1 MSSNRR
7 PEEDNTNN
15 NAVDDNVK
23 RLLKDGIRGKI
34 PSSIMAEL
42 RRKYKDDVLVEK
54 IEETFYERL
63 NEIKTR
69 ARKFAKLVEKKFG
82 AKGLPLHIVLKES
95 KRYKEKYNLDDTEF
109 DEFRKQYQKLLN
121 SRAPIEEQNE
131 LVALVPNTN
140 MAQLFGD
147 INSNEGIILKDS
159 DYPVLQDIQKMYA
172 MTRTTHS
179 SVILQSMQYE
189 DCASE
194 VLNGMFDPQK
204 HTPSCS
210 IHPIVAAMFIP
221 KIQLFEEHFLYTNIA
236 YIIKAKYERQPLNNM
251 ADINLLHHMINDA
264 ADVVCSADTPLKD
277 LRLRC
282 NLQNNLWNNVLSL
295 RTGKFFD
302 CVGNDFFAAID
313 DCKISSYDAPDLLY
327 IGDEGIVLKRL
338 LSAFSFRPL
347 VVATNPIF
355 GTYGTANPVNFPVI
369 TNRVVTS
376 PLLTLRL
383 PPNTGR
389 NQMAIS
395 LDSAITQSQVYLE
408 NGMFVPK
415 TQEVIYTKGVIIFHV
430 PRRTIS
436 PEKNYKNLISPIPQ
450 FDQIPSHILRTERV
464 NDVPITIEESLTI
477 RQEPYYLRSA
487 VFLET
492 FNESDE
498 GRGIDQIV
506 ISTGAIIRKA
516 NNTVTGD
523 YWVYSPK
530 LANSESGKTEQLMQ
544 RLYFNNP
551 ESDDPFDLLSTKAT
565 IFIYSKDFNA

>member
-7 PEEDNTNN
+7 PEEENTNN
-15 NAVDDNVK
+15 NDVDANVK

-34 PSSIMAEL
+34 PSSTIAEL
-42 RRKYKDDVLVEK
+42 RRRYKDDNLIDK
-54 IEETFYERL
+54 IEEVFYERL

-95 KRYKEKYNLDDTEF
+95 KRYKDKYNLDDVEF
-109 DEFRKQYQKLLN
+109 DEFRNQYQKLLN
-121 SRAPIEEQNE
+121 SRLPIEEQLE
-131 LVALVPNTN
+131 LVPNTN

-147 INSNEGIILKDS
+147 VNSNEGIVLRDS
-159 DYPVLQDIQKMYA
+159 DYPVLQDIIKMYT
-172 MTRTTHS
+172 MTRTNHS

-189 DCASE
+189 DCALE
-194 VLNGMFDPQK
+194 VLNGVFDPQK
-204 HTPSCS
+204 HNTSCS

-236 YIIKAKYERQPLNNM
+236 YIIKAKHERQPLNNM

-282 NLQNNLWNNVLSL
+282 NLQNNLWSNVISL

-313 DCKISSYDAPDLLY
+313 ECKISSYDAPDLLY
-327 IGDEGIVLKRL
+327 VGDEGIVLKRL

-347 VVATNPIF
+347 VVTTNPIF

-369 TNRVVTS
+369 TNRVVAS
-376 PLLTLRL
+376 PHLTLRL
-383 PPNTGR
+383 PPNNGK
-389 NQMAIS
+389 NQLSIN
-395 LDSAITQSQVYLE
+395 LDSALTQSQVYLE

-415 TQEVIYTKGVIIFHV
+415 TQEVIFTKGVIIFHV

-436 PEKNYKNLISPIPQ
+436 PDKTYKNLISPIPQ
-450 FDQIPSHILRTERV
+450 FDQIPSHVLRSERV
-464 NDVPITIEESLTI
+464 NDTPINVEESISI
-477 RQEPYYLRSA
+477 RQEPYFLRSA

-492 FNESDE
+492 FNESSND
-498 GRGIDQIV
+498 RGIDQIV
-506 ISTGAIIRKA
+506 VSTGALIRKS
-516 NNTVTGD
+516 NNSVTGD
-523 YWVYSPK
+523 FWVYSPR
-530 LANSESGKTEQLMQ
+530 LANSDSGKAEQLMQ
-544 RLYFNNP
+544 RLYYNNP
-551 ESDDPFDLLSTKAT
+551 ESDDPIDLLSTKAT
-565 IFIYSKDFNA
+565 IFIYAKNFNA

>member
-7 PEEDNTNN
+7 PEEDNTNT

-34 PSSIMAEL
+34 HSSTIAEL
-42 RRKYKDDVLVEK
+42 RRRYKDDNLIDK
-54 IEETFYERL
+54 IEEVFYERL

-95 KRYKEKYNLDDTEF
+95 KRYKDKYNLDEIEF
-109 DEFRKQYQKLLN
+109 DEFRNQYQRLLN
-121 SRAPIEEQNE
+121 SRLPIEEQME
-131 LVALVPNTN
+131 LVPNTN

-147 INSNEGIILKDS
+147 INSNEGIVLKDS
-159 DYPVLQDIQKMYA
+159 DYPVLQDIAKMYT

-189 DCASE
+189 DCAPE

-204 HTPSCS
+204 HNPTSS

-236 YIIKAKYERQPLNNM
+236 YIIKSKHERQPLNNM

-302 CVGNDFFAAID
+302 AVGNDFFAAID
-313 DCKISSYDAPDLLY
+313 ECKISSYDAPDLLY
-327 IGDEGIVLKRL
+327 VGDEGIVLKRL

-347 VVATNPIF
+347 VVTTNPIF

-369 TNRVVTS
+369 TNRVVAS

-383 PPNTGR
+383 PPNSGK
-389 NQMAIS
+389 NQMTIN
-395 LDSAITQSQVYLE
+395 LESALTQSQVYLE

-415 TQEVIYTKGVIIFHV
+415 TQEVIFTKGVVIFHV

-436 PEKNYKNLISPIPQ
+436 PDKTYKNLISPIPQ
-450 FDQIPSHILRTERV
+450 FDQIPSHVLRTERV
-464 NDVPITIEESLTI
+464 NDTPISVDETISI

-492 FNESDE
+492 FNEASAE
-498 GRGIDQIV
+498 RGIDQIV
-506 ISTGAIIRKA
+506 ISTGALIRKS
-516 NNTVTGD
+516 NNPVTGD
-523 YWVYSPK
+523 FWVYSPR
-530 LANSESGKTEQLMQ
+530 LANSESGKSEQLMQ

-551 ESDDPFDLLSTKAT
+551 ESDDPIDLLSTRAT
-565 IFIYSKDFNA
+565 IFIYAKNYNA

>member
-1 MSSNRR
+1 MLY
-7 PEEDNTNN
+7 
-15 NAVDDNVK
+15 A
-23 RLLKDGIRGKI
+23 LLI
-34 PSSIMAEL
+34 
-42 RRKYKDDVLVEK
+42 
-54 IEETFYERL
+54 
-63 NEIKTR
+63 
-69 ARKFAKLVEKKFG
+69 
-82 AKGLPLHIVLKES
+82 
-95 KRYKEKYNLDDTEF
+95 
-109 DEFRKQYQKLLN
+109 
-121 SRAPIEEQNE
+121 
-131 LVALVPNTN
+131 
-140 MAQLFGD
+140 
-147 INSNEGIILKDS
+147 
-159 DYPVLQDIQKMYA
+159 
-172 MTRTTHS
+172 
-179 SVILQSMQYE
+179 
-189 DCASE
+189 
-194 VLNGMFDPQK
+194 
-204 HTPSCS
+204 
-210 IHPIVAAMFIP
+210 
-221 KIQLFEEHFLYTNIA
+221 
-236 YIIKAKYERQPLNNM
+236 
-251 ADINLLHHMINDA
+251 
-264 ADVVCSADTPLKD
+264 PLKD

-389 NQMAIS
+389 NQMSIT

-464 NDVPITIEESLTI
+464 NDVPISVDESLTI

-506 ISTGAIIRKA
+506 ISTGAIIRKS
-516 NNTVTGD
+516 NNAVTGD

-530 LANSESGKTEQLMQ
+530 LANSESGKAEQLMQ
-544 RLYFNNP
+544 RLYFSNP
-551 ESDDPFDLLSTKAT
+551 DSDDPIELLSSKAT
-565 IFIYSKDFNA
+565 IFIYAKNFNA